1 MVPLRCGS
9 DPPLRPRIGD
19 KVSGQNKSFYRI
31 LLVLVLI
38 VCVVLVALV
47 LTSRRRAELPEPV
60 SPAPEQPAEAETG
73 TRAIVLYFGS
83 ADGSELVETSREIPV
98 PSDPSALLTSI
109 MRELTSGPSDKG
121 VAVLPA
127 GTQVRSAYISD
138 NDAYVDFSS
147 ELKSGFTGGSTQE
160 YLLIASV
167 VRTVSENFQDIS
179 RVQILVEGKTVDSLG
194 GHYEIAEPLRVRE
207 WE

>member
-1 MVPLRCGS
+1 MGTAN
-9 DPPLRPRIGD
+9 
-19 KVSGQNKSFYRI
+19 NKSFYRI
-31 LLVLVLI
+31 LLVL
-38 VCVVLVALV
+38 ALV
-47 LTSRRRAELPEPV
+47 VFVLLAIAVITSRRRAELPEPV
-60 SPAPEQPAEAETG
+60 SPAPEQPMETETG
-73 TRAIVLYFGS
+73 TRAIALYFGS

-98 PSDPSALLTSI
+98 PSDPSALLASV
-109 MRELTSGPSDKG
+109 MRELASGPSDKG

-127 GTQVRSAYISD
+127 GTQVRSAYVSG

-147 ELKSGFTGGSTQE
+147 ELRSGFGGGSTQE

-179 RVQILVEGKTVDSLG
+179 RVQILVEGKTVESLG
-194 GHYEIAEPLRVRE
+194 GHYELMEPLPVGE